1 MSVTASHGHP
11 AHPVLLSWFLVG
23 VSTVVTWVQDPCGAP
38 DVLNTT
44 TATTGKRSTQLTHH
58 LLRAGG
64 SSKTR
69 TSSTA
74 EEESESSSAD
84 DSTSG
89 SESSTGSGSDSE
101 EEIRVLQ
108 KSGGKSGAKNGK
120 RSNNASVGSRRS
132 GGSTNGSTR
141 GSNHGS
147 THGSNTQL
155 VSRQVS
161 TQSRDSCRA
170 FRNGYGVI
178 TVTPCVS
185 ELIQR
190 SADAAVELT
199 FSYTWTPSISDP
211 THPSLDPGH
220 RSLDQGHR
228 QQNSAIEIKWNALV
242 VKGHLYLN
250 VPNGVGVERNKEAFV
265 TLLEFAE
272 EELACTHIIVCF
284 SKTRPERSE

>member
-1 MSVTASHGHP
+1 MA
-11 AHPVLLSWFLVG
+11 
-23 VSTVVTWVQDPCGAP
+23 VSTVVTWVQGPCGAP

-44 TATTGKRSTQLTHH
+44 TNATTGKRSTQQQQRQLTHH

-64 SSKTR
+64 ASKTR

-74 EEESESSSAD
+74 EEESDSSSSD
-84 DSTSG
+84 GSTSG
-89 SESSTGSGSDSE
+89 SESSIGGGSDSE
-101 EEIRVLQ
+101 EEIRVVQ
-108 KSGGKSGAKNGK
+108 KSGEKSGAKKGK
-120 RSNNASVGSRRS
+120 RTENASIGSRRS
-132 GGSTNGSTR
+132 GG

-147 THGSNTQL
+147 NSQL

-161 TQSRDSCRA
+161 TQSRDSSKA
-170 FRNGYGVI
+170 FRNGFGLI

-185 ELIQR
+185 ELIQQ
-190 SADAAVELT
+190 SASAAVELT
-199 FSYTWTPSISDP
+199 FSYTWTPSICDAS
-211 THPSLDPGH
+211 HGSVDPGH
-220 RSLDQGHR
+220 RV
-228 QQNSAIEIKWNALV
+228 QNSAIEIKWNALL

-284 SKTRPERSE
+284 SKTRPERSEL

>member
-1 MSVTASHGHP
+1 M
-11 AHPVLLSWFLVG
+11 G
-23 VSTVVTWVQDPCGAP
+23 VSTVVTWVQGPCGAP

-44 TATTGKRSTQLTHH
+44 TNATTGKRSTQQQRQLTHH

-64 SSKTR
+64 TSKTR

-74 EEESESSSAD
+74 EEESDSSSSD
-84 DSTSG
+84 GTTSG
-89 SESSTGSGSDSE
+89 SESSTGSDSE
-101 EEIRVLQ
+101 EEIRVVQ

-120 RSNNASVGSRRS
+120 RSNNASIGSRRS
-132 GGSTNGSTR
+132 GG

-147 THGSNTQL
+147 NSQL

-161 TQSRDSCRA
+161 TQSRDSCRG
-170 FRNGYGVI
+170 FRNGFGVI

-199 FSYTWTPSISDP
+199 FSYSWTPSICDGSHGSVDP
-211 THPSLDPGH
+211 
-220 RSLDQGHR
+220 GHR
-228 QQNSAIEIKWNALV
+228 QQNSAIEIKWNALL

-284 SKTRPERSE
+284 SKTRPERGEWLIN